1 MKKLWVTYAWKD
13 NEELDV
19 DFILQEL
26 RGARLDVRF
35 DRRQVITGQPLWP
48 QIDQQITNADNSD
61 AWAFIV
67 SKHSLESAACR
78 EELNYALDRALKERG
93 ANFPIIGIFVG
104 EIENEL
110 IPSAIRTR
118 LYVNIENQD
127 WLQRVRAGVEGAVPD
142 FVPPKISPEFIKV
155 HEDTGRYPLVV
166 EARPRT
172 GIWNPL
178 VAIVPLA
185 EKDSLHAVIVR
196 PARKVPSLER
206 FRFVEG
212 VWPNDGSFWV
222 RGPDR
227 ADCATPSMSMYVF
240 LTSKPTRLLVGPE
253 ASPIEVPLSR

>member
-227 ADCATPSMSMYVF
+227 ADCAT
-240 LTSKPTRLLVGPE
+240 
-253 ASPIEVPLSR
+253 